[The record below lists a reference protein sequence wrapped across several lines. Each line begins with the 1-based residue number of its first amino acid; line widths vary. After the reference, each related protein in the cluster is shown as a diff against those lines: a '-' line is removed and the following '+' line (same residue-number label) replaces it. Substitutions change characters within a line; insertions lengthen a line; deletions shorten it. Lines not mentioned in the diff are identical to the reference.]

1 MTKTDYRQL
10 RREVRLAW
18 SRFYTERADG
28 RAFTWQDEE
37 RNRAQAV
44 ELERLLPGGLTR
56 RSRIVTLPLLDQ
68 FPQWATRRQL
78 LRARQEA
85 RAKARQRFADLLPWQ
100 RAAMPAWQLQRFQ
113 EAMA

>member
-1 MTKTDYRQL
+1 MDKLTYRQL

-56 RSRIVTLPLLDQ
+56 RSRIITLPLLDQ
-68 FPQWATRRQL
+68 FPHWATRRQA
-78 LRARQEA
+78 LRIRQEE
-85 RAKARQRFADLLPWQ
+85 RAKVRQRFDDLLPWQ
-100 RAAMPAWQLQRFQ
+100 RAALPAWELQRFQ